1 MDKRAGKRHL
11 IDELLLIA
19 NKNHA
24 SDLIIR
30 TGDRVRMRINGA
42 IVTVDNRKIAEIS
55 REQTVDM
62 IRHIS
67 RHMPNTPD
75 IESIHS
81 FDFHYSLENASHFRV
96 HVLRSRN
103 NFGIV
108 ARLIPQQIPSFNVLR
123 LPPVI
128 ADITNNR
135 NGLILMAGSAGSGK
149 STTLAA
155 MLDYIIRERP
165 VHAVTLED
173 PIEFNYG
180 TNHQGTVSQREIG
193 TDVLSYAEGL
203 KDALRESPDV
213 IVAGEVRGRDDIQL
227 ALQAG
232 ETGHLVMA
240 TVHATTAIGT
250 MQRIMSAFT
259 LDEQDAIRERLAENL
274 RAIIVQKL
282 LPLKSGKG
290 RIVALEIM
298 IKNSVIKHFILD
310 AGQWSEIPRAIEQGH
325 TLYSSQTFDQH
336 LQELVESDQVEY
348 EEALA
353 NAVFPEDF
361 VMRMGRE

>member
-1 MDKRAGKRHL
+1 MEAQAGKRHL
-11 IDELLLIA
+11 IDELLLVA

-42 IVTVDNRKIAEIS
+42 IVTVDNNKIAEIS
-55 REQTVDM
+55 REQTIDM

-67 RHMPNTPD
+67 RHTANTPD

-81 FDFHYSLENASHFRV
+81 LDFHYSLEDASHFRV
-96 HVLRSRN
+96 HVLRSNN

-123 LPPVI
+123 LPPII

-135 NGLILMAGSAGSGK
+135 SGLILMAGSAGSGK

-155 MLDYIIRERP
+155 MLDHMIRERP

-173 PIEFNYG
+173 PVEFNYS

-193 TDVLSYAEGL
+193 TDVSSYAQGL
-203 KDALRESPDV
+203 KDALRESPDI
-213 IVAGEVRGRDDIQL
+213 IVAGEVRGRADIQL

-240 TVHATTAIGT
+240 TVHATTAVGT

-290 RIVALEIM
+290 RVVALEIM
-298 IKNSVIKHFILD
+298 VKNSVIKHFILD
-310 AGQWSEIPRAIEQGH
+310 PGQWSEIPRAIEQGH
-325 TLYSSQTFDQH
+325 SLYSSQTFDQH
-336 LQELVESDQVEY
+336 LQELVESDQIEY

>member
-1 MDKRAGKRHL
+1 MADWHF
-11 IDELLLIA
+11 IDDLLLAA
-19 NKNHA
+19 NKHKA
-24 SDLIIR
+24 SDLLVR
-30 TGDRVRMRINGA
+30 TGDRVRMRIDGR
-42 IVTVDNRKIAEIS
+42 IVTVSPDKVPEVT
-55 REQTVDM
+55 REQCIEM
-62 IRHIS
+62 IQHMS
-67 RHMPNTPD
+67 RDVPNAPD
-75 IESIHS
+75 IESIHN
-81 FDFHYSLENASHFRV
+81 FDFHYSLENVAHFRV
-96 HVLRSRN
+96 HVLRTNN

-108 ARLIPQQIPSFNVLR
+108 ARLIPQKIPGFDELH

-128 ADITNNR
+128 REIANYR
-135 NGLILMAGSAGSGK
+135 NGLVIMAGATGSGK

-155 MLDYIIRERP
+155 MLDHVIRQRP

-173 PIEFNYG
+173 PIEYRYS
-180 TNHQGTVSQREIG
+180 THHKGTVSQRELG
-193 TDVLSYAEGL
+193 RDVLSYAQGL
-203 KDALRESPDV
+203 NDALREAPDI
-213 IVAGEVRGRDDIQL
+213 IVAGEARDREVIQL

-250 MQRIMSAFT
+250 MQRVMTAFG

-282 LPLKSGKG
+282 LPAKSGKG

-310 AGQWSEIPRAIEQGH
+310 PDRWREIPRAMEEGR
-325 TLYSSQTFDQH
+325 TLYGSQTFDQH
-336 LQELVESDQVEY
+336 LQQLVEQDLVEY

-353 NAVFPEDF
+353 NSVFPEDF
-361 VMRMGRE
+361 AMRMGRE

>member
-1 MDKRAGKRHL
+1 MEKQAGRHHL

-30 TGDRVRMRINGA
+30 TGDRIRMRINGA
-42 IVTVDNRKIAEIS
+42 IVTVPASRIAEIS

-62 IRHIS
+62 IRHIT
-67 RHMPNTPD
+67 RYVPNASD
-75 IESIHS
+75 IESIYN
-81 FDFHYSLENASHFRV
+81 FDFHYTLENTSHFRV
-96 HVLRSRN
+96 HVMRSNN

-108 ARLIPQQIPSFNVLR
+108 ARLIPQEIPSFDALR

-128 ADITNNR
+128 VDITNNR
-135 NGLILMAGSAGSGK
+135 NGLILMAGSSGSGK

-155 MLDYIIRERP
+155 MLNHIIRQRP

-173 PIEFNYG
+173 PIEFHYG
-180 TNHQGTVSQREIG
+180 TNHKGTVSQREIG
-193 TDVLSYAEGL
+193 TDVLNYIQGL
-203 KDALRESPDV
+203 KDALRESPD
-213 IVAGEVRGRDDIQL
+213 IIAAGEVRGHEDIQL
-227 ALQAG
+227 ALQAS

-250 MQRIMSAFT
+250 MQRVMSCFA

-274 RAIIVQKL
+274 RAVIVQKL
-282 LPLKSGKG
+282 LPLKSGKE

-298 IKNSVIKHFILD
+298 IKNSVIKHFIRD
-310 AGQWSEIPRAIEQGH
+310 AGRWSEIPHAIEEGR
-325 TLYSSQTFDQH
+325 TIYGSQTFDQH
-336 LQELVESDQVEY
+336 LQQLVEDDLIEY

-361 VMRMGRE
+361 AMHMGHE